1 MTDWQILAV
10 RSGNFFEFGG
20 WKSDATDYD
29 NDTADSRTETT
40 TANGN
45 GNGLL
50 LGGDLYDMI
59 LMLDRVDSCF
69 DAVDMKRFAF
79 CSFLQDAAPPWCCVA
94 EDY

>member
-1 MTDWQILAV
+1 LAV
-10 RSGNFFEFGG
+10 RSGNFLNLAGVYPPPRAETQFNQH
-20 WKSDATDYD
+20 T
-29 NDTADSRTETT
+29 DSRTETT